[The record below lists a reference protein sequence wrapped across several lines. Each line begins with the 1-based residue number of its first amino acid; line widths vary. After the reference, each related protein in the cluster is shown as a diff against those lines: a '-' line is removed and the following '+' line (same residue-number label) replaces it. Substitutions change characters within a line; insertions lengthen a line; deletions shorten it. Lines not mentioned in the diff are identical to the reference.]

1 MICCYNLASNNP
13 YKQSHHPSYTKLHK
27 VDDEMILKVAKE
39 DTADHQVEF
48 VDLSQD
54 KSAKS
59 LK

>member
-1 MICCYNLASNNP
+1 
-13 YKQSHHPSYTKLHK
+13 

-39 DTADHQVEF
+39 DTADQGVEF
-48 VDLSQD
+48 ADLSQD